1 MTLLTDTTLD
11 ALRLDGDPEAGTLI
25 DLLYGEPRQL
35 GGPGEALRQAFGNLE
50 RNDEPLPEGTPA
62 ALRRFCEAQA
72 LIGTAAT
79 GWDEARLHRGARFFA
94 EYGVQIPMVLHML
107 SLPLSYAA
115 WRGARVLCGPS
126 RKMIDDT
133 DRRIT
138 ATAQMVLDV
147 MAEDGLAGT
156 GRGRVTVLKVRLW
169 HEILRRQVRNA
180 APWDAHEGAAGAPP
194 LGVPI
199 NQEDLLGTLMCFSVK
214 VVDGLRRLGA
224 TFRPKEAED
233 YYYRWR
239 AIGVLLGIRPE
250 IIPEDLAAAR
260 ALCRQVQRRHYGP
273 SKEGQVL
280 TAALI
285 RMMQEV
291 VPGPVDDP
299 LVPAMMRHMLA
310 GEEMDVADL
319 LGVPVIGGVYGEVA
333 AALMSSLSRIYR
345 GVDGAVVDQSPQ
357 LKGLI
362 GKFARTFLHAL
373 LSFHRGPERLR
384 FTLPPSLAEKWKIN
398 DEALEHARSEARAA

>member
-1 MTLLTDTTLD
+1 MTHALTDADLD
-11 ALRLDGDPEAGTLI
+11 ALRMEGDPEAGALI
-25 DLLYGEPRQL
+25 DLLYGQL
-35 GGPGEALRQAFGNLE
+35 SGRGRPDETLRLALGALE
-50 RNDEPLPEGTPA
+50 RNGDPLPEGAPE

-72 LIGTAAT
+72 RIGTAAT

-94 EYGVQIPMVLHML
+94 EYGLQIPMVLHML

-115 WRGARVLCGPS
+115 WRGARVLCGVS
-126 RKMIDDT
+126 RKMVEDT

-147 MAEDGLAGT
+147 MAEDGLAAE

-169 HEILRRQVRNA
+169 HEILRRQVLRA
-180 APWDAHEGAAGAPP
+180 GPWDAAAGSPP

-214 VVDGLRRLGA
+214 VVDGLKRLGA

-233 YYYRWR
+233 YYYRWK
-239 AIGVLLGIRPE
+239 AIGVLMGIRPE
-250 IIPEDLAAAR
+250 ALPANLAAAR
-260 ALCRQVQRRHYGP
+260 ALCRKVQQRHYAP
-273 SKEGQVL
+273 SEDGRVL

-285 RMMQEV
+285 RMMQDV

-299 LVPAMMRHMLA
+299 LVPALMRHMLA
-310 GEEMDVADL
+310 GEDLDVADM
-319 LGVPVIGGVYGEVA
+319 LGIPAVGGLYGEA
-333 AALMSSLSRIYR
+333 AEALMGSLRRIYEE
-345 GVDGAVVDQSPQ
+345 VDGGVVDQTPQ
-357 LKGLI
+357 LKGMI
-362 GKFARTFLHAL
+362 CRFARTFLHSM

-384 FTLPPSLAEKWKIN
+384 FTLPPSLAAKWKIN
-398 DEALEHARSEARAA
+398 DEALQELEKARAA